1 MLISLC
7 VTVTKILDKNI
18 LEEKFI
24 WLMVPELQFIF
35 GHVHCSGSKRGRVMA
50 EGCGG
55 GALFLSWQLGGRPR
69 GRGCREDEPFLGTP

>member
-1 MLISLC
+1 MKEIVLISLC

-35 GHVHCSGSKRGRVMA
+35 GHVHCSGCK
-50 EGCGG
+50 
-55 GALFLSWQLGGRPR
+55 GGRA
-69 GRGCREDEPFLGTP
+69 